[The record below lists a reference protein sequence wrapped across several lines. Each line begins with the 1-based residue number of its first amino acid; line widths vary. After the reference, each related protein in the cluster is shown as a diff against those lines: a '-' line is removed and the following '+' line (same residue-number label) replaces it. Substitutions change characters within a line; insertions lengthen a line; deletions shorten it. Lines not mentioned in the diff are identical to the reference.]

1 MTCIDSDLPNLIPN
15 LSFVN
20 CHKMFAKL
28 LFISSKVVMSEC
40 KPVSAV
46 LGWEFDHINVLN
58 KLKGFDKLDSNNS
71 V

>member
-1 MTCIDSDLPNLIPN
+1 
-15 LSFVN
+15 
-20 CHKMFAKL
+20 
-28 LFISSKVVMSEC
+28 MSEC